1 MKKTYNIIQYFLI
14 VTFFC
19 TISTVIAIKIPVDIR
34 ATETITLVKKSESK
48 SYRFIGNGNIIT
60 NQVYVYKER
69 NQDVQV
75 GNVVDQEGT
84 YIYIDFPTEEHAELH
99 LRLKEKYILE
109 YTTKQLSLLE
119 LLFCRG
125 GKTFE

>member
-1 MKKTYNIIQYFLI
+1 MKKAYGIIQYFLI

-34 ATETITLVKKSESK
+34 AVETVTLVKKSESK
-48 SYRFIGNGNIIT
+48 SYCFTGSDNVIANR
-60 NQVYVYKER
+60 VYIYKER
-69 NQDVQV
+69 NQTVQV

-84 YIYIDFPTEEHAELH
+84 YLYIDFLAKEPTELH

-119 LLFCRG
+119 VLFCRG